1 MVDKEIISEE
11 KKYIVN
17 LSGQGYFGR
26 AIVELIIENRRT
38 VSKFLRRLQE
48 RRLDVCLVILLHSEK
63 VSFRPRLQFVPSS
76 ASRQVF
82 L

>member
-17 LSGQGYFGR
+17 LSEQGYFGR
-26 AIVELIIENRRT
+26 AIVELIFENRRT

-48 RRLDVCLVILLHSEK
+48 RS
-63 VSFRPRLQFVPSS
+63 
-76 ASRQVF
+76 
-82 L
+82 